1 MGKKYK
7 VVFYKNKCIGAA
19 VCAAVH
25 PDGWRLDEDAKAEL
39 IGSKQEGENQ
49 VLEID
54 ESELENFKVSID
66 VCPVA
71 IIHIYDS
78 EGNKIYG
85 KEE

>member
-1 MGKKYK
+1 MGKKYN

-19 VCAAVH
+19 ACVAVH

-39 IGSKQEGENQ
+39 IGSKPEGENY

-54 ESELENFKVSID
+54 ESQLEHFKESAD

-78 EGNKIYG
+78 DGKKIYG
-85 KEE
+85 KD